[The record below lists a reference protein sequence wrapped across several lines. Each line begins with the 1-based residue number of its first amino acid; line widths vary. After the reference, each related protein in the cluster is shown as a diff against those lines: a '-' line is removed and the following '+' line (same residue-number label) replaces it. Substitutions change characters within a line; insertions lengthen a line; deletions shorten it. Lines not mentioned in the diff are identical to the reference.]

1 VITLDGKRSA
11 ARVLEE
17 VRGGVERRVAE
28 GKPRPHLAV
37 VLVGH
42 DPASE
47 TYVRHKHRD
56 AEQVGISSA
65 DHRLAE
71 TATTA
76 EVLEVVRRLN
86 ADADVSGILVQT
98 PLPPQVESSAAVEA
112 VDPARDVDGL
122 HPVSLGRLLR
132 GEEGLVGCTP
142 AGVIRLLDD
151 YGVEIEGRRAVVLGR
166 SNIVGKPAAV
176 LLLHRNA
183 TVTICHSRTRDIS
196 TITREADILVAAIRS
211 TAFVTPEMVKEG
223 AAVVDVG
230 INPVDGRLRGDVD
243 PAVAEKAGWM
253 TPVPG
258 GVGPMTRAMLMWNT
272 LKAEQQR
279 RP

>member
-1 VITLDGKRSA
+1 MTLDGKRSA

-17 VRGGVERRVAE
+17 VREGVERRVAE

-98 PLPPQVESSAAVEA
+98 PLPPQVDTSAAVEA
-112 VDPARDVDGL
+112 VDSARDVDGL

-183 TVTICHSRTRDIS
+183 TVTICHSRTREIS

-211 TAFVTPEMVKEG
+211 TAFVTPQMVKEG